1 MKDPIIVLDN
11 EYNTYYAGQTLN
23 GRVEYEFDT
32 LKKVRGKDVIFILDV
47 VSHTS

>member
-1 MKDPIIVLDN
+1 MKDARIVLEN

-23 GRVEYEFDT
+23 GRIEYEFESP
-32 LKKVRGKDVIFILDV
+32 KKVRGKDVIFILDV